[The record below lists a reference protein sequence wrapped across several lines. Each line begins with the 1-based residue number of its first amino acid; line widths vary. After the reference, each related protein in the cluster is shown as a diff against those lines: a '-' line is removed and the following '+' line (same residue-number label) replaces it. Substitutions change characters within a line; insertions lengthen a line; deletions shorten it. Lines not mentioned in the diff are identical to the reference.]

1 MSRYQVLSGVTVL
14 CRLQRMPIH
23 MAEHDQDGARILGTL
38 KRVFGHEK
46 LRPLQEKIVRHVLSG
61 GSGLVLLPT
70 GAGKSLCFQLPGMCM
85 QKDM

>member
-1 MSRYQVLSGVTVL
+1 MSRYQVLSGATVL
-14 CRLQRMPIH
+14 CRLLRMPIH

-38 KRVFGHEK
+38 KRVFGHDK

-70 GAGKSLCFQLPGMCM
+70 GAGKSLCFQLPGMYVH
-85 QKDM
+85 KDL